1 MNIVLLPF
9 VGTEY
14 QPTYDSGEFT
24 VNFKAP
30 IGTSMEKTVALATPL
45 QKEITAMPEVKIA
58 ALNIGNGRNPVNQ
71 GSIDIRLVPSNE
83 RDRTMQQIMDDLRAE
98 VRNVQGLSV
107 TVVSNQG
114 RGRGDS
120 RPVQIGLRGSDI
132 KQLKEYALE
141 LADLV
146 RKVPGATDVDI
157 SDSDEQPEI
166 LIRLDQARASLL
178 GLDSYSV
185 GEVVEMAF
193 MGKSTDNS
201 FTIGDNDYDII
212 LQLRKAS
219 VPILTT
225 LKICAYLRRTGSS
238 SAWATLPT

>member
-1 MNIVLLPF
+1 
-9 VGTEY
+9 
-14 QPTYDSGEFT
+14 
-24 VNFKAP
+24 
-30 IGTSMEKTVALATPL
+30 
-45 QKEITAMPEVKIA
+45 MPEVKIA

-166 LIRLDQARASLL
+166 LIRLDQRAPAFWGSILIPSVKLWRWLL
-178 GLDSYSV
+178 WAKAPATALQSV
-185 GEVVEMAF
+185 I
-193 MGKSTDNS
+193 TT
-201 FTIGDNDYDII
+201 TI
-212 LQLRKAS
+212 LFCSCRKAS

-225 LKICAYLRRTGSS
+225 LKSARIFAGRAVHPPGRCCDISLAAAQRVLNARTS
-238 SAWATLPT
+238 SARLLFMPTR

>member
-1 MNIVLLPF
+1 MQLALDKFEAGFQIFRGLYSGIMEAALNNPKKVIAAGIVSLAMNIVLLPF

-120 RPVQIGLRGSDI
+120 RPVQIG
-132 KQLKEYALE
+132 
-141 LADLV
+141 
-146 RKVPGATDVDI
+146 
-157 SDSDEQPEI
+157 
-166 LIRLDQARASLL
+166 
-178 GLDSYSV
+178 
-185 GEVVEMAF
+185 
-193 MGKSTDNS
+193 
-201 FTIGDNDYDII
+201 
-212 LQLRKAS
+212 
-219 VPILTT
+219 
-225 LKICAYLRRTGSS
+225 CA
-238 SAWATLPT
+238 AAN